1 MLATRIVIS
10 VTVLVYF
17 LSVYRRNFGSF
28 FLFFPVN
35 YIARALYL
43 GAIPDERAW
52 FLSSPYFLVEAR
64 YYYTTA
70 VKGHR
75 ALIRIIVAI

>member
-1 MLATRIVIS
+1 MLDLLQRGSSSPWPYLSTFYPFIV
-10 VTVLVYF
+10 VTLVLF
-17 LSVYRRNFGSF
+17 SSS
-28 FLFFPVN
+28 VN

-43 GAIPDERAW
+43 DAIADVRAW
-52 FLSSPYFLVEAR
+52 VSSPYFLVEVR
-64 YYYTTA
+64 YYYTAA

>member
-43 GAIPDERAW
+43 DAIPDERAW
-52 FLSSPYFLVEAR
+52 FLPHISSLKPV
-64 YYYTTA
+64 TTTPQQ
-70 VKGHR
+70 
-75 ALIRIIVAI
+75 

>member
-10 VTVLVYF
+10 VAVLVF
-17 LSVYRRNFGSF
+17 LLSVYRRNFGSF
-28 FLFFPVN
+28 FSFFPVN

-43 GAIPDERAW
+43 DAIPDERAW
-52 FLSSPYFLVEAR
+52 FPSPYFLVEAR